1 MHFINKLNF
10 KLNAVQFAIEN
21 KEILPVMQIASFG
34 GLSAINFFLA
44 LWMQIISDFLILRHR
59 INKETSIPVVSEE
72 SPLIQQP
79 QFSDDNIK
87 VYKEDLTKNYYLCIA
102 MIIAILSCFV
112 IGGQRLNNIENNI
125 NHIAYRGNTYLGLT
139 SKIYIIIRVC
149 SIYYNYYN

>member
-1 MHFINKLNF
+1 MHFINELNF
-10 KLNAVQFAIEN
+10 ELNAVQFAIEN

-87 VYKEDLTKNYYLCIA
+87 VYKEDLTKNYYLRIA

-112 IGGQRLNNIENNI
+112 IGRQRLNNIENNI
-125 NHIAYRGNTYLGLT
+125 NHIAYRDNAYLELT
-139 SKIYIIIRVC
+139 SKIYIIICVC

>member
-1 MHFINKLNF
+1 
-10 KLNAVQFAIEN
+10 
-21 KEILPVMQIASFG
+21 
-34 GLSAINFFLA
+34 
-44 LWMQIISDFLILRHR
+44 MQIISDFLILRHR

-87 VYKEDLTKNYYLCIA
+87 VYKEDLTKNYYLRIA

-149 SIYYNYYN
+149 SIYYNYYNPYKK